1 MEYKKAVLLDWTISS
16 SYNVNVKY
24 IYNERKKENRVVIFK
39 VCRIQYSLKH
49 LCYQFQ
55 FSLCPQEEE

>member
-24 IYNERKKENRVVIFK
+24 IYNERKKKNTCLFRSTELL
-39 VCRIQYSLKH
+39 S
-49 LCYQFQ
+49 
-55 FSLCPQEEE
+55 